1 MFRENFL
8 NVFFGYRC
16 SAANLG
22 YACKNLGGLGP
33 LV

>member
-1 MFRENFL
+1 VKNFL
-8 NVFFGYRC
+8 NFFFAYRY
-16 SAANLG
+16 SAVNLG